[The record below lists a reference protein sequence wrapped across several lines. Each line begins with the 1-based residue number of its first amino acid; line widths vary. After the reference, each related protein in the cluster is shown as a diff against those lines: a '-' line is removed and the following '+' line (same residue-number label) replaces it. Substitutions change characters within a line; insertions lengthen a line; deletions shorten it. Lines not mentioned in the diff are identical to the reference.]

1 MIKVIVVILLL
12 TSLIGG
18 VDKHPT
24 MTLLTSKSSVI
35 LSDYEGE
42 FHIYHNP
49 SMKQW
54 KLRQITETQFMV
66 LLND

>member
-1 MIKVIVVILLL
+1 MKKVIVVISLL

-42 FHIYHNP
+42 FHFYHNP
-49 SMKQW
+49 SIKQW
-54 KLRQITETQFMV
+54 KLREISETQFEVV
-66 LLND
+66 L

>member
-1 MIKVIVVILLL
+1 MKKVIVVISLL

-42 FHIYHNP
+42 FHFYHNP